1 MNGVIALVGSGETA
15 PGMVKVHRSL
25 LSRYENP
32 VAINLDSSYGFQEN
46 VPQMTA
52 KLVEFFATS
61 LATTLEP
68 VSLASYERAT
78 PLERTL
84 AKGRVR
90 EADYVFAGPGSPSYA
105 LAQWRPL
112 EVVEDF
118 ATALD
123 RGATLAFASAATL
136 TLGRFSAPIYEV
148 YKAGADPYWLDGLD
162 LLGRYG
168 LVCAVIPHYDNA
180 EGRDYDTS
188 RCYLGERRLARLE
201 AELPE
206 DAAILGIDEHT
217 ALVLD
222 LGDDTARVV
231 GRGHAYWRRGDDV
244 LVFGREATPLSAV
257 RSGTRT
263 LNEPSP
269 VRPAQSDEPRHL
281 AEAAH
286 GGDLEALAALVRAAN
301 RAPTPALLVEAVL
314 EARATARASG
324 DYDLADRLR
333 DGLLEAGIELRDG
346 PTGTTWLA
354 PATARP

>member
-1 MNGVIALVGSGETA
+1 M
-15 PGMVKVHRSL
+15 KRVHRAL
-25 LSRYENP
+25 LERRPAGRAVVVDTPY
-32 VAINLDSSYGFQEN
+32 AFQVNRE
-46 VPQMTA
+46 QMTER
-52 KLVEFFATS
+52 LRTFFRTGFARELEAVRFARGDVDSPDAVAALRRS
-61 LATTLEP
+61 LA
-68 VSLASYERAT
+68 R
-78 PLERTL
+78 
-84 AKGRVR
+84 
-90 EADYVFAGPGSPSYA
+90 ADYVFAGPGSPTYA
-105 LAQWRPL
+105 RELWTSAGIADDLAGVL
-112 EVVEDF
+112 ERGG
-118 ATALD
+118 ALC
-123 RGATLAFASAATL
+123 LASAATL
-136 TLGRFSAPIYEV
+136 TVGRYTAPIYEV

-314 EARATARASG
+314 EARAVARASG
-324 DYDLADRLR
+324 HYDLADRLR